1 MKRQRSLLLI
11 VVALGFV
18 AMIAPASGS
27 STSLPTEDLCKS
39 FYLAGPNQVAAGKE
53 FSVAVYP
60 PAGFTG
66 RLIVVGF
73 NLDTPTFVQELRG
86 EKRREAIEVTLM
98 APETG
103 LSEEVWL
110 PVAATLL
117 DKSGCGV
124 CTEII
129 LVRDL

>member
-1 MKRQRSLLLI
+1 MKHQRSLLLI
-11 VVALGFV
+11 VAALGFV
-18 AMIAPASGS
+18 ATIVSAGPN
-27 STSLPTEDLCKS
+27 TKLLEDPCQS

-60 PAGFTG
+60 PAGFAG

-73 NLDTPTFVQELRG
+73 GLDTPTFVQELKEG
-86 EKRREAIEVTLM
+86 VKREAIEVTLM
-98 APETG
+98 APG
-103 LSEEVWL
+103 IGSSEEVWL

-117 DKSGCGV
+117 DQSGCGV